1 MKRFTALVIVLMMLV
16 ALVPAA
22 FAEET
27 VTLDF
32 LYWADDVQTQLLTAA
47 CKAYEDAN
55 PGVKINAQALPADG
69 TFDSYIQTRMAS
81 NQLPDVSYMGES
93 DIMKYDKMGI
103 LADISDLIAS
113 GAIPEKLS
121 AVTIRNADGKVI
133 GVGLSNQLV
142 VLYYNKDKFD
152 QANLAYPPS
161 DVKDAWDWDT
171 FVNTA
176 KKLTVDANGK
186 NATEEGFDP
195 TKIMEYGLGFNCL
208 REFHQFWAMY
218 ANNGGVVS
226 ADGKD
231 FLWDSDKSAQG
242 LQKLVDLMH
251 VDHVAP
257 QALYNWASDIGSVR
271 DAINGG
277 FAMFTNGSWD
287 LANITPDD
295 HIGVGVL
302 PKMEKAV
309 TMNCGAPMVVYNTSK
324 HIDEAKK
331 FYAYMVDPA
340 KNLPLLQSGAW
351 LPNQAN
357 WYTDE
362 SLISQWADKLPFG
375 AKETI
380 LSYSNTEGSIAQ
392 WPAYYVLKYQDM
404 STLYE
409 KEIDNALM
417 GNETVAEAFAKCMPG
432 IKDAFTSK

>member
-1 MKRFTALVIVLMMLV
+1 MKRFTALVIVLMMLI

-161 DVKDAWDWDT
+161 DVKDAWT
-171 FVNTA
+171 
-176 KKLTVDANGK
+176 
-186 NATEEGFDP
+186 
-195 TKIMEYGLGFNCL
+195 
-208 REFHQFWAMY
+208 
-218 ANNGGVVS
+218 
-226 ADGKD
+226 
-231 FLWDSDKSAQG
+231 
-242 LQKLVDLMH
+242 
-251 VDHVAP
+251 
-257 QALYNWASDIGSVR
+257 
-271 DAINGG
+271 
-277 FAMFTNGSWD
+277 
-287 LANITPDD
+287 
-295 HIGVGVL
+295 
-302 PKMEKAV
+302 
-309 TMNCGAPMVVYNTSK
+309 
-324 HIDEAKK
+324 
-331 FYAYMVDPA
+331 
-340 KNLPLLQSGAW
+340 
-351 LPNQAN
+351 
-357 WYTDE
+357 
-362 SLISQWADKLPFG
+362 
-375 AKETI
+375 
-380 LSYSNTEGSIAQ
+380 
-392 WPAYYVLKYQDM
+392 
-404 STLYE
+404 
-409 KEIDNALM
+409 
-417 GNETVAEAFAKCMPG
+417 G
-432 IKDAFTSK
+432 IPS